1 MLHVLQPW
9 LEVGSGSSSVIHV
22 QWSMSCFQKLRFLH
36 NLPQRRLLFEEK
48 PSHQLQTLPRII
60 AEHYE
65 PFVVHCHNTFVHFTK
80 LAKNKKKLENLIV
93 SVHNR
98 DDKKKKKR
106 EKQRH
111 WGSVTWQNSL
121 FLLFGR
127 NFSLRRRSIQ
137 SFVVITNNETK
148 HCKTVKNNGWAFHFL
163 LLDWSEYT
171 KQSISCYSSGSFRF
185 GMQPK
190 RENRTIFL
198 NKNKKHKTKPS
209 KTQSFLEVQ
218 NREIMRSII
227 LAFGIEPKNFK
238 VVKN

>member
-1 MLHVLQPW
+1 MGFVLRNVFAQSSPPNDW
-9 LEVGSGSSSVIHV
+9 LVLENVNHDRSSANVQFRANFKRRRTENNAACAPTMVGGWIWIIIGDTCAMIYVLFSETAFS
-22 QWSMSCFQKLRFLH
+22 
-36 NLPQRRLLFEEK
+36 LPQRRLLFEEK

-127 NFSLRRRSIQ
+127 SFSLRRRSIQ

-148 HCKTVKNNGWAFHFL
+148 TLQDCK
-163 LLDWSEYT
+163 E
-171 KQSISCYSSGSFRF
+171 
-185 GMQPK
+185 
-190 RENRTIFL
+190 
-198 NKNKKHKTKPS
+198 
-209 KTQSFLEVQ
+209 
-218 NREIMRSII
+218 
-227 LAFGIEPKNFK
+227 
-238 VVKN
+238 